1 MVDFFGFNI
10 ILDDI
15 VFPDG
20 QTRMG
25 VLGGGGPQA
34 AFGMRLWAE
43 SVGLAASVGPDLPT
57 EAIQWFEEAG
67 IHLGA
72 LRYSEYPTPRAWQ
85 AMETD
90 GRRTQVWR
98 VPPEAIQDHLTHE
111 ISRIPAEL
119 RVAHGYHMGIHPLD
133 TEFEFLADL
142 KATGALLSIEPYKP
156 AERLPTRLELE
167 QLLTVADIFSPNLVE
182 AQSLLGH
189 HKPLDLLGGLL
200 AAGTPMVVLRMGDH
214 GSLVATHSSKTAIQV
229 PAVPVTVVDPVG
241 AGNAFCGG
249 FLAGWVQ
256 THDLTRSA
264 AMGAVSASFLV
275 EQVGLPRLTEN
286 TRRTAAERLAFV
298 FGQSQVIS
306 IPQGG
311 FSL

>member
-34 AFGMRLWAE
+34 AFGMRLWADA
-43 SVGLAASVGPDLPT
+43 VGVAASVGPDFPA
-57 EAIQWFEEAG
+57 ESRQWFIDAG
-67 IHLGA
+67 INLGA
-72 LRYSEYPTPRAWQ
+72 LRQSDYPTPRAWQ
-85 AMETD
+85 AMEAD

-98 VPPEAIQDHLTHE
+98 VSPQAIRDHLTHE
-111 ISRIPAEL
+111 IGRIPSEL
-119 RVAHGYHMGIHPLD
+119 RAAWGYHMGIHPLD
-133 TEFEFLADL
+133 TEFDFLADL
-142 KATGALLSIEPYKP
+142 KATGAVLSIEPYKP
-156 AERLPTRLELE
+156 AERLPTPAELE
-167 QLLTVADIFSPNLVE
+167 QLLAVGEIFSPNLVE
-182 AQSLLGH
+182 AQSLLGQH
-189 HKPLDLLGGLL
+189 PPLDLLAGLL
-200 AAGTPMVVLRMGDH
+200 AGGAPLVVLRLGDR
-214 GSLVATHSSKTAIQV
+214 GSLAALQGSPTAIQV

-256 THDLTRSA
+256 THDLVRSA

-275 EQVGLPRLTEN
+275 EQVGLPHWTAD
-286 TRRTAAERLAFV
+286 TRREAAERLAFV
-298 FGQSQVIS
+298 LNQSQVIS

-311 FSL
+311 N